1 MTRRVKLIFNAH
13 ADRGRAWHVASALQA
28 IIQRY
33 GDTTWSATEYPTHAT
48 ELAEQA
54 AKEGYDAVVA
64 VGGDGTAHE
73 VVNGLMRI
81 PEAKRPLFGCVP
93 VGSGNDFSANV
104 GVIQK
109 PEQAMHRV
117 FTGDVKTIDLMVVK
131 DNTGHVEY
139 VDNTMGIQFG
149 AFATLHSHTITR
161 LQGFMMYLWA
171 VIKTIILNHDAPLMT
186 IETDKETLV
195 QEVQYLVLCNG
206 PREGGGF
213 FVAPDAIPDDGV
225 LDFAMIH
232 KVSRLMMF
240 RIVPEV
246 MKGTHGKFKQVTLGR
261 FKKLKLV
268 SERPLAIHTDGEIL
282 AGFTSELTELEVNIL
297 PGALKIIV

>member
-1 MTRRVKLIFNAH
+1 VTRRVKLIFNAH
-13 ADRGRAWHVASALQA
+13 ADRGRAWHIASSLQA
-28 IIQRY
+28 IIERY
-33 GDTTWSATEYPTHAT
+33 GNTTWSATDYPAHAT

-54 AKEGYDAVVA
+54 AKDGYDAVVA

-73 VVNGLMRI
+73 IVNGLMRI

-104 GVIQK
+104 GIIQE

-139 VDNTMGIQFG
+139 VDNTLGIQFG

-171 VIKTIILNHDAPLMT
+171 VIKTIVLNHDAPLMT
-186 IETDKETLV
+186 IETDKETLEH
-195 QEVQYLVLCNG
+195 EVQYLVLCNG

-232 KVSRLMMF
+232 KVSRPMMF

-268 SERPLAIHTDGEIL
+268 SERPLAIHADGEIL

-297 PGALKIIV
+297 PGAFKIIV

>member
-1 MTRRVKLIFNAH
+1 VTRRVKLIFNAH
-13 ADRGRAWHVASALQA
+13 ADRGRAWYIASSLQA
-28 IIQRY
+28 IIERY
-33 GDTTWSATEYPTHAT
+33 GNTTWSATEYPAHAT

-54 AKEGYDAVVA
+54 AKDGYDAVVA

-73 VVNGLMRI
+73 IVNGLMRI

-104 GVIQK
+104 GIIQE

-139 VDNTMGIQFG
+139 VDNTLGIQFG

-171 VIKTIILNHDAPLMT
+171 VIKTIVLNHDAPLMT
-186 IETDKETLV
+186 IETDKETLEH
-195 QEVQYLVLCNG
+195 EVQYLVLCNG

-268 SERPLAIHTDGEIL
+268 SERPLAIHADGEIL

-297 PGALKIIV
+297 PGAFKIIV

>member
-1 MTRRVKLIFNAH
+1 MNRRVKLIFNSH
-13 ADRGRAWHVASALQA
+13 ADRGRAWNIASALQS
-28 IIQRY
+28 IVERY
-33 GDTTWSATEYPTHAT
+33 GNTTWAATEYPTHAT
-48 ELAEQA
+48 ELADQA
-54 AKEGYDAVVA
+54 AQEGYDAVVA
-64 VGGDGTAHE
+64 IGGDGTAHE
-73 VVNGLMRI
+73 VVNGLMRN

-104 GVIQK
+104 GIVQD
-109 PEQAMHRV
+109 PEQAMHRIY
-117 FTGDVKTIDLMVVK
+117 TGDVKTIDIMKIK

-139 VDNTMGIQFG
+139 VDNTLGIQFG
-149 AFATLHSHTITR
+149 AFATLHSHSITR

-171 VIKTIILNHDAPLMT
+171 VIKTIILNHDAPHIKMETDGET
-186 IETDKETLV
+186 IE
-195 QEVQYLVLCNG
+195 QEIQYLVLCNG

-225 LDFAMIH
+225 LDYAMIR

-246 MKGTHGKFKQVTLGR
+246 MNGTHGKFKQVKLGR

-282 AGFTSELTELEVNIL
+282 AGFTSQLTELEVNVM
-297 PGALKIIV
+297 PGAFKIIV

>member
-1 MTRRVKLIFNAH
+1 VTRRVKLIFNAH
-13 ADRGRAWHVASALQA
+13 ADRGRAWHIASSLQA
-28 IIQRY
+28 IIERY
-33 GDTTWSATEYPTHAT
+33 GNTTWSATEYPAHAT

-54 AKEGYDAVVA
+54 AKDGYDAVVA

-73 VVNGLMRI
+73 IVNGLMRI

-104 GVIQK
+104 GIIQE

-139 VDNTMGIQFG
+139 VDNTLGIQFG

-171 VIKTIILNHDAPLMT
+171 VIKTIVLNHDAPLMT
-186 IETDKETLV
+186 IETDKETLEH
-195 QEVQYLVLCNG
+195 EVQYLVLCNG

-268 SERPLAIHTDGEIL
+268 SERPLAIHADGEIL

-297 PGALKIIV
+297 PGAFKIIV

>member
-1 MTRRVKLIFNAH
+1 VTRRVKLIFNAH
-13 ADRGRAWHVASALQA
+13 ADRGRAWHIASSLQA
-28 IIQRY
+28 IIERY
-33 GDTTWSATEYPTHAT
+33 GNTTWSATDYPAHAT

-54 AKEGYDAVVA
+54 AKDGYDAVVA

-73 VVNGLMRI
+73 IVNGLMRI

-104 GVIQK
+104 GIIQE

-139 VDNTMGIQFG
+139 VDNTLGIQFG

-171 VIKTIILNHDAPLMT
+171 VIKTIVLNHDAPLMT
-186 IETDKETLV
+186 IETDKETLEH
-195 QEVQYLVLCNG
+195 EVQYLVLCNG

-268 SERPLAIHTDGEIL
+268 SERPLAIHADGEIL

-297 PGALKIIV
+297 PGAFKIIV

>member
-13 ADRGRAWHVASALQA
+13 ADRGRAWHIASSLQA
-28 IIQRY
+28 IIERY
-33 GDTTWSATEYPTHAT
+33 GNTTWSATDYPAHAT

-54 AKEGYDAVVA
+54 AKDGYDAVVA

-73 VVNGLMRI
+73 VVNGLMHI

-104 GVIQK
+104 GIIQE

-117 FTGDVKTIDLMVVK
+117 FTGDVKTIDIMVVK

-139 VDNTMGIQFG
+139 VDNTLGIQFG

-171 VIKTIILNHDAPLMT
+171 VIKTIILNHDAPRMT

-261 FKKLKLV
+261 FNKLKLV
-268 SERPLAIHTDGEIL
+268 SERPLAIHADGEIL

-297 PGALKIIV
+297 PGAFKIIV